1 MGFFL
6 KRYTNHALFKVP
18 SFDEESAEFFIEKC
32 RVILFNIWDG
42 MKKGVLYKNGK
53 HPIKYRY

>member
-6 KRYTNHALFKVP
+6 KHYTNHALFKVP

-32 RVILFNIWDG
+32 RVL
-42 MKKGVLYKNGK
+42 
-53 HPIKYRY
+53 